1 MSTSTQARVRS
12 SGFGATI
19 ARPYEQA
26 LERTRA
32 VLKDQGFGVLT
43 EIDVKQTMEAK
54 LDVDF
59 RPYVI
64 LGACNPPLA
73 HRALSADLGIGLLLP
88 CNVVVYD
95 NGDGTSTVEMMDSF
109 DIFDWPRLML
119 GNGPPVVRARP
130 TLPTSDG
137 RLEVGCA
144 GEERRW
150 ICSRRYA
157 ANTSSG

>member
-1 MSTSTQARVRS
+1 MSTNTPAPVRTY
-12 SGFGATI
+12 GFGATL
-19 ARPYEQA
+19 ALPYAQA

-32 VLKDQGFGVLT
+32 ALKDQGFGVLT
-43 EIDVKQTMEAK
+43 EIDVKQTMKAK

-95 NGDGTSTVEMMDSF
+95 NGDGTSTVELMDPEAALGLVG
-109 DIFDWPRLML
+109 DAPVIADVAHEARTRLRQAL
-119 GNGPPVVRARP
+119 DALV
-130 TLPTSDG
+130 
-137 RLEVGCA
+137 
-144 GEERRW
+144 
-150 ICSRRYA
+150 A
-157 ANTSSG
+157 A

>member
-1 MSTSTQARVRS
+1 MSANTPAPVRTY
-12 SGFGATI
+12 GFGATL
-19 ARPYEQA
+19 ALPYAQA

-32 VLKDQGFGVLT
+32 ALKDQGFGVLT
-43 EIDVKQTMEAK
+43 EIDVKQTMKAK

-95 NGDGTSTVEMMDSF
+95 NGDGTSTVEVMDPEAALGLVG
-109 DIFDWPRLML
+109 DAPVIADVAHEARTRLRQAL
-119 GNGPPVVRARP
+119 DALV
-130 TLPTSDG
+130 
-137 RLEVGCA
+137 
-144 GEERRW
+144 
-150 ICSRRYA
+150 A
-157 ANTSSG
+157 A